1 MLSATD
7 AKEIFHER
15 FNELASEK
23 GFSSMTKADKAKV
36 TGLSASGIAKIEGN
50 GTKLPSVETLLKL
63 SEYFG
68 VSVSY
73 LIGESDSK
81 SLQMESDKAVFDK
94 FDFTEEMVQTLQNIA
109 AKPIGERNIYRQAL
123 RWLLGN
129 KGDNN
134 TDYPLL
140 YSIGTYFNRIHTP
153 GRKTVDTT
161 DLENLKY
168 AITLDN
174 LKLEDLIATVEVM
187 LLSENDFTSEEMDAY
202 LLDNI
207 MQELK
212 SIRKDFVEQSELMFK
227 LLNEKHHSPAKL
239 KETLE
244 NVTEKMGD
252 KEIEAKFYQYNQ

>member
-1 MLSATD
+1 MFNEKNTM
-7 AKEIFHER
+7 EIFHER
-15 FNELASEK
+15 FNELAKEK
-23 GFSSMTKADKAKV
+23 GFYDMSRADKAKAI
-36 TGLSASGIAKIEGN
+36 GLSASGIAKIEGD
-50 GTKLPSVETLLKL
+50 GTKIPSVETLFKL

-73 LIGESDSK
+73 LIGESNSK

-94 FDFTEEMVQTLQNIA
+94 FDFSEEMVQTLQNIT
-109 AKPIGERNIYRQAL
+109 AKPIVERNIYRQAL

-140 YSIGTYFNRIHTP
+140 YSIGTYFNRLHTS
-153 GRKTVDTT
+153 GRKTVNTT

-187 LLSENDFTSEEMDAY
+187 LQSENDFTNEEMDAY

-212 SIRKDFVEQSELMFK
+212 IIRKDLVEQSETIFK
-227 LLNEKHHSPAKL
+227 SFNEKHHSIAKL
-239 KETLE
+239 KETFE
-244 NVTEKMGD
+244 CVTEKMGD
-252 KEIEAKFYQYNQ
+252 KEMGVEFYQ